1 MASVQTSS
9 YNGRYLKLTV
19 VEESYSI
26 ANNTST
32 IRWTIESIG
41 GSSTYYSIYNYKVVV
56 NGVTRDGDGS
66 LVGWSTYKFP
76 AKKGSKTGTF
86 TVTHNSDGTASD
98 VSFELHG
105 KVFVNGDENKKG
117 KISLTTIPRASSVS
131 GGTGNIGSN
140 TAINIS
146 RKNNNFT
153 HILKYS
159 FGNLSGTIAT
169 GVATSY
175 TWTIPTSFY
184 TQIPQANSGTGTITC
199 ETYSGN
205 TLIGKSSCQFTA
217 KVIDSNPIFDMDDV
231 SYEDTNTT
239 ITAITENNQHIVR
252 NLSNLK
258 VTVSSAIAKNSASIS
273 KYEITF
279 NNVTK
284 TLTTAGTVDFGTINL
299 SSNANLSVKVIDS
312 RGNVTSVSK
321 EITIFDWELPIA
333 IITAK
338 RLNNYEDETDLKVD
352 VTISSVNSK
361 NSIQSLKYRYK
372 KSSETDYSNYNDIPN
387 NEKIVVSIDKLYVWD
402 FQVQIK
408 DKFGTKTYN
417 FQVPKGM
424 PILMIDTNLIA
435 VGINCFPKNNNSFCV
450 NGSDFLEYE
459 IIEEWEE

>member
-9 YNGRYLKLTV
+9 YEGRYLKLTV

-41 GSSTYYSIYNYKVVV
+41 GSSTYYSIYKYKVVV
-56 NGVTRDGDGS
+56 NGTTRDGDGS
-66 LVGWSTYKFP
+66 LVAWNTYKFP

-86 TVTHNSDGTASD
+86 TVTHNNDGTAND
-98 VSFELHG
+98 ISFELHG
-105 KVFVNGDENKKG
+105 KVYYNGDENKTG

-131 GGTGNIGSN
+131 GGTGNIGSA
-140 TAINIS
+140 TTINIS

-159 FGNLSGTIAT
+159 FGNLSGTIAND
-169 GVATSY
+169 VATSY
-175 TWTIPTSFY
+175 IWTIPTNFY
-184 TQIPQANSGTGTITC
+184 AQIPQANSGNGTITC

-205 TLIGKSSCQFTA
+205 TLIGTSSCQFIA
-217 KVIDSNPIFDMDDV
+217 KVVDSNPVFDENNIA
-231 SYEDTNTT
+231 YEDTNMT

-258 VTVSSAIAKNSASIS
+258 VTVSSAIGQNSASIS

-299 SSNANLSVKVIDS
+299 SSNANLNVTVTDS
-312 RGNVTSVSK
+312 RGNTTVSSK

-333 IITAK
+333 IITVK

-352 VTISSVNSK
+352 VSISSVNSK
-361 NSIQSLKYRYK
+361 NNIQSLKYRYK
-372 KSSETDYSNYNDIPN
+372 KYSETSYSNYSDIPN
-387 NEKIVVSIDKLYVWD
+387 NTNIVVSIDKLYAWD
-402 FQVQIK
+402 FEVEIK
-408 DKFGTKTYN
+408 DKFGTKTYK

-424 PILMIDTNLIA
+424 PILMIDTNLLSL
-435 VGINCFPKNNNSFCV
+435 GINCFPKKNNSLCV
-450 NGSDFLEYE
+450 NGIDFLEYE
-459 IIEEWEE
+459 VVDEWED

>member
-9 YNGRYLKLTV
+9 HEGRYLKLTV

-333 IITAK
+333 IITAE